1 MDKKAECMSKTVDCT
16 IRPLHPDETCLLKEF
31 LYEAIFI
38 PEGEQSPPRTVVDL
52 PELSLYVENFGER
65 KDDLCLVADYK
76 GRVIG
81 AAWCR
86 IMPDYGHVDNQ
97 TPSLSISL
105 YKPYRNKG
113 IGSRLMHELF
123 NALKQRH
130 YQRLSLSVQKENYA
144 ARWYIQLGFKIV
156 KETQEEYVMVKEL
169 HEPENSYRRFLAGEY
184 GNRLNEDVLRMITE
198 TKAYLAIL
206 NDARTPESQRG
217 DILGRMLGAIGKHSH
232 IGPHF
237 TCQCGK
243 HIFIGEKTIVNAN
256 CTMMDENLIRIG
268 NRVLIAPH
276 VQLYTATH
284 PLDVRERFVDNWDEA
299 SGELFFRTK
308 ALPITIGDNVWIG
321 GGAILL
327 AGVTIGENSIVGA
340 GSVVTQSIPANCIA
354 AGNPCRVIKRMNT
367 DFDIRELSR
376 VDAPRMCEMFR
387 ETVLHVN
394 SQDYTREE
402 VEDWASCGDSVEHM
416 EELLSNNRYV
426 GAFDKQNHIIGFS
439 SMNAS
444 GYLHSMFV
452 HKEWQK
458 KGIASALLMQVER
471 YAKEYGVSEISAEV
485 SITARPFFE
494 KRGYRV
500 IKVQKQRANKLHL
513 TNYWMKKQIPANG

>member
-1 MDKKAECMSKTVDCT
+1 
-16 IRPLHPDETCLLKEF
+16 
-31 LYEAIFI
+31 
-38 PEGEQSPPRTVVDL
+38 
-52 PELSLYVENFGER
+52 
-65 KDDLCLVADYK
+65 
-76 GRVIG
+76 
-81 AAWCR
+81 
-86 IMPDYGHVDNQ
+86 
-97 TPSLSISL
+97 
-105 YKPYRNKG
+105 
-113 IGSRLMHELF
+113 
-123 NALKQRH
+123 
-130 YQRLSLSVQKENYA
+130 
-144 ARWYIQLGFKIV
+144 
-156 KETQEEYVMVKEL
+156 
-169 HEPENSYRRFLAGEY
+169 
-184 GNRLNEDVLRMITE
+184 
-198 TKAYLAIL
+198 
-206 NDARTPESQRG
+206 
-217 DILGRMLGAIGKHSH
+217 
-232 IGPHF
+232 
-237 TCQCGK
+237 
-243 HIFIGEKTIVNAN
+243 
-256 CTMMDENLIRIG
+256 
-268 NRVLIAPH
+268 
-276 VQLYTATH
+276 
-284 PLDVRERFVDNWDEA
+284 
-299 SGELFFRTK
+299 
-308 ALPITIGDNVWIG
+308 
-321 GGAILL
+321 
-327 AGVTIGENSIVGA
+327 
-340 GSVVTQSIPANCIA
+340 
-354 AGNPCRVIKRMNT
+354 MNT